1 MRLCWVLSPFDSFS
15 LSNCAPN
22 WQEMLSE
29 SGASYTFAL
38 WVAVIWAQLLK
49 YAHRVWTR
57 KYGSALEWLGE
68 PLVKSDVEWD
78 GFNPFLTDQPSY
90 ILEATEEAAGERPP
104 TFRAHSTLDQIMRR
118 QPKSPPTSSPDG
130 PKGGGLT
137 MINEGSINERTKS
150 IPL

>member
-1 MRLCWVLSPFDSFS
+1 
-15 LSNCAPN
+15 
-22 WQEMLSE
+22 MLSE

-38 WVAVIWAQLLK
+38 GVALIWAQLLK
-49 YAHRVWTR
+49 YAHSVWR
-57 KYGSALEWLGE
+57 QKYGSASEWLGE

-90 ILEATEEAAGERPP
+90 ILGATKEAAGERPP
-104 TFRAHSTLDQIMRR
+104 MFRGHSTLDQIMRR
-118 QPKSPPTSSPDG
+118 QPKSPLKSSPDG

-137 MINEGSINERTKS
+137 MINERTKS